1 MTVLLYG
8 RLVLLSMLLVLAAAF
23 VWVQYRASS
32 RS

>member
-8 RLVLLSMLLVLAAAF
+8 RLVLPLMLLALAAAF